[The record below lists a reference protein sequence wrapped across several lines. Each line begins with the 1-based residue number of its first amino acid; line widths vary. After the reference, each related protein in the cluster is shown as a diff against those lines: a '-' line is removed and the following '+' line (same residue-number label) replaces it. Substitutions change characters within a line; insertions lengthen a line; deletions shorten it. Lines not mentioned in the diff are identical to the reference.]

1 MKAWILPTLAVGA
14 VVFLM
19 TKPGR
24 ELQEEISDNFG
35 DWADNLIR
43 SNQRLQHTLGQ
54 IQTVL
59 DRCNRT
65 LQQVG
70 G

>member
-1 MKAWILPTLAVGA
+1 MKTWILPAIAVGA

-24 ELQEEISDNFG
+24 ELQEQISDNFG

-43 SNQRLQHTLGQ
+43 SNHRLLQTLSRLQ
-54 IQTVL
+54 TVVE
-59 DRCNRT
+59 RFNRT
-65 LQQVG
+65 LQQVSD
-70 G
+70 